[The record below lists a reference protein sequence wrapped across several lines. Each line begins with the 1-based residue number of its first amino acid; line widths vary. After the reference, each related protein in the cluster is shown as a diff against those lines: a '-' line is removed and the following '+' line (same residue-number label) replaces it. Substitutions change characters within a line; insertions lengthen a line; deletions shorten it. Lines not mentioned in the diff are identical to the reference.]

1 MAYKDLQHFIDT
13 LEKEGELIRIKQYV
27 NPKLEIAEITDR
39 ISKTSGGGKAL
50 LFENTGY
57 DFPVLMNAYGSEK
70 RMCLALG
77 VSHLDDVAKEIENL
91 FHLLAGPKE
100 NIIDKLKLLPRLG
113 QFASWMPKVKSG
125 RGTCQQVIIKEQP
138 DITKL
143 PVITCWPKDGG
154 PFVTLPIIHTK
165 DPNTNSRN
173 VGMYR
178 MQIFGPTLTGMHW
191 HKHKV
196 SAKHFNEYK
205 KLNKRMPVAVALG
218 GDPVYAYSAT
228 APLPEN
234 VDEYMLAG
242 FLRKKNVELVKCITQ
257 PEVEVPADADFIIE
271 GYVDPAD
278 ELIWEGPFGD
288 HTGYYS
294 LPDWYPRFHI
304 TCITHK
310 KNAVYPATIVGIPP
324 QEDAWLGK
332 ATERI
337 FLAPMKMTMI
347 PEIMD
352 MDMPLEG
359 VFHNL
364 VIAQINKEYAG
375 QGQKVMN
382 AMWGAG
388 QMMFNKILVLA
399 DQHIK
404 IQDYKSLARYV
415 FANLDPASDI
425 YFSQGPMDVLDH
437 SCSKLGFGGKMCID
451 GTKKFDEEKEGE
463 EVKMENEK
471 WNDVWLKEFEEIKKV
486 NGSLIKENI
495 PVLILSVEKSR
506 KNHIRELHQQICGK
520 KEMAGVKVILYVE
533 HTVNANDLSTAL
545 WRFCNNLD
553 PKRDNI
559 LYKAQERSN
568 NIEQGTRN
576 QEQGAQATPNS
587 RLQTPNFFAC
597 MGLDGTRKT
606 KALDNFQRDW
616 PNIIVADDATIKTID
631 EKWQHLGLGELIPS
645 PSLKFKGQLYGEEAV
660 VSS

>member
-1 MAYKDLQHFIDT
+1 MAYKNQQHFIDT
-13 LEKEGELIRIKQYV
+13 LEKAGELVRISTYV
-27 NPKLEIAEITDR
+27 NPKLEMAEITDR
-39 ISKTSGGGKAL
+39 MSKEPGGGKAI

-57 DFPVLMNAYGSEK
+57 DFSVLMNAYGSEK
-70 RMCLALG
+70 RMCMALG
-77 VSHLDDVAKEIENL
+77 VNHLDDTAKEIETL
-91 FHLLAGPKE
+91 FRLLASPKE
-100 NIIDKLKLLPRLG
+100 SILDKLKLLPKLG

-125 RGTCQQVIIKEQP
+125 RGECQEVIMKEP

-178 MQIFGPTLTGMHW
+178 MQVYGPSLTGMHW

-205 KLNKRMPVAVALG
+205 KLNKRMPIAVALG

-242 FLRKKNVELVKCITQ
+242 FLRKKKVELVKCISQ
-257 PEVEVPADADFIIE
+257 PGVEVPADADFIIE
-271 GYVDPAD
+271 GYVDPND

-304 TCITHK
+304 TAITHK
-310 KNAVYPATIVGIPP
+310 KNPVYPATIVGIPP

-337 FLAPMKMTMI
+337 FLAPIKMTMV
-347 PEIMD
+347 PEIVD
-352 MDMPLEG
+352 MEMPVEG

-364 VIAQINKEYAG
+364 VITKINKEYAG

-388 QMMFNKILVLA
+388 QMMFNKILIIA
-399 DQHIK
+399 DEATSIT
-404 IQDYKSLARYV
+404 DYLQLSQYV
-415 FANLDPASDI
+415 FKNLNPATDI

-437 SCSKLGFGGKMCID
+437 SCSKMGFGGKMCID
-451 GTKKFDEEKEGE
+451 GTKKFEEESYDRFSFDVSRFLLTE
-463 EVKMENEK
+463 ESLLEK
-471 WNDVWLKEFEEIKKV
+471 FSEIKGV
-486 NGSLIKENI
+486 NYSLLEKNI
-495 PVLILSVEKSR
+495 PCLIISVEKDR
-506 KNHIRELHQQICGK
+506 RGHIKELHEQICALREAEGLK
-520 KEMAGVKVILYVE
+520 MILYVE
-533 HTVNANDLSTAL
+533 HTVDANDLTTAL

-553 PKRDNI
+553 PKRDSI
-559 LYKAQERSN
+559 LSQRKSFVDPGKQ
-568 NIEQGTRN
+568 
-576 QEQGAQATPNS
+576 
-587 RLQTPNFFAC
+587 FAC

-606 KALDNFQRDW
+606 KELDDFHRDW
-616 PNIIVADDATIKTID
+616 PNIIVANDETIKAVD
-631 EKWQHLGLGELIPS
+631 EKWERLNIGAFISS
-645 PSLKFKGQLYGEEAV
+645 PSLKFKEQMYGQEAV
-660 VSS
+660 VE

>member
-1 MAYKDLQHFIDT
+1 VIL
-13 LEKEGELIRIKQYV
+13 KE
-27 NPKLEIAEITDR
+27 
-39 ISKTSGGGKAL
+39 
-50 LFENTGY
+50 
-57 DFPVLMNAYGSEK
+57 
-70 RMCLALG
+70 
-77 VSHLDDVAKEIENL
+77 
-91 FHLLAGPKE
+91 
-100 NIIDKLKLLPRLG
+100 
-113 QFASWMPKVKSG
+113 
-125 RGTCQQVIIKEQP
+125 P

-178 MQIFGPTLTGMHW
+178 MQVFDPTLTGMHW

-205 KLNKRMPVAVALG
+205 KLGKIMPVAVALG
-218 GDPVYAYSAT
+218 GDPAYAYSAT

-242 FLRKKNVELVKCITQ
+242 FIRKKKVELVKCITQ
-257 PEVEVPADADFIIE
+257 PEIEVPADADFIIE
-271 GYVDPAD
+271 GYVDPND

-310 KNAVYPATIVGIPP
+310 QNAVYPATIVGIPP

-337 FLAPMKMTMI
+337 FLAPMKMTMV
-347 PEIMD
+347 PEIID
-352 MDMPLEG
+352 MDMPIEG

-364 VIAQINKEYAG
+364 VIAQIRKEYAG

-388 QMMFNKILVLA
+388 QMMFNKILVLTSPSIPFRGRGKNSIE
-399 DQHIK
+399 DFK
-404 IQDYKSLARYV
+404 ITEYEKLAKDV
-415 FANLDPASDI
+415 FRNLNPATDI

-451 GTKKFDEEKEGE
+451 GTKKFEE
-463 EVKMENEK
+463 EVEEN
-471 WNDVWLKEFEEIKKV
+471 WQWAVGNTQWATSLSSIFPEIKQV
-486 NGSLIKENI
+486 NSSLLQKEI
-495 PVLILSVEKSR
+495 PVLIISVEKNR
-506 KNHIRELHQQICGK
+506 RGHIRELHERICQLH
-520 KEMAGVKVILYVE
+520 EMEAIKMILYVE
-533 HTVNANDLSTAL
+533 HTVDANDLPVAL

-553 PKRDNI
+553 PKRDHK
-559 LYKAQERSN
+559 LVQRPSKMDVSK
-568 NIEQGTRN
+568 T
-576 QEQGAQATPNS
+576 
-587 RLQTPNFFAC
+587 FAC
-597 MGLDGTRKT
+597 MGFDGTIKT
-606 KALDNFQRDW
+606 KELDNFQRDW
-616 PNIIVADDATIKTID
+616 PNIIVSDDATIKAVD
-631 EKWQHLGLGELIPS
+631 EKWERLGLGTFIPS
-645 PSLKFKGQLYGEEAV
+645 PSLKFKDQMYGEEAV
-660 VSS
+660 VEG

>member
-1 MAYKDLQHFIDT
+1 MAYKNQQAFIDAM
-13 LEKEGELIRIKQYV
+13 EKAGELVRISVYV
-27 NPKLEIAEITDR
+27 NPVLEMAEITDR
-39 ISKTSGGGKAL
+39 MSKQPGGGKAI

-70 RMCLALG
+70 RMCMALG
-77 VSHLDDVAKEIENL
+77 VNHLDDVAREIESL
-91 FHLLAGPKE
+91 FKLLAAPKE
-100 NIIDKLKLLPRLG
+100 SILDKLKLLPKLG
-113 QFASWMPKVKSG
+113 QFASWMPKVKKG
-125 RGTCQQVIIKEQP
+125 RGECQEVVLKEP

-154 PFVTLPIIHTK
+154 PFVTLPVIHTK
-165 DPNTNSRN
+165 DPLTHSRN

-178 MQIFGPTLTGMHW
+178 MQVFGPTLTGMHW

-205 KLNKRMPVAVALG
+205 KLGKRMPVAVALG
-218 GDPVYAYSAT
+218 GDPAYAYSAT

-242 FLRKKNVELVKCITQ
+242 FLRKKKVELVKCITQ
-257 PEVEVPADADFIIE
+257 PEIEVPADADFIIE
-271 GYVDPAD
+271 GYVEPQD

-304 TCITHK
+304 TAVTHK

-337 FLAPMKMTMI
+337 FLAPIKMTMV
-347 PEIMD
+347 PEIVN
-352 MDMPLEG
+352 MDMPVEG

-364 VIAQINKEYAG
+364 VITQIRKEYAG

-388 QMMFNKILVLA
+388 QMMFNKILVISDEA
-399 DQHIK
+399 VPIT
-404 IQDYKSLARYV
+404 DYLSLAQYIFR
-415 FANLDPASDI
+415 NLNPATDI

-451 GTKKFDEEKEGE
+451 GTKKFPEETDERFNWKDTSA
-463 EVKMENEK
+463 VKLSSLLQQN
-471 WNDVWLKEFEEIKKV
+471 FPEIKHV
-486 NGSLIKENI
+486 NESLPGKQI
-495 PVLILSVEKSR
+495 PCLILSVEKNR
-506 KNHIRELHQQICGK
+506 KGHVKELHEKVCALP
-520 KEMAGVKVILYVE
+520 EMQGIKIILYVE
-533 HTVNANDLSTAL
+533 HTVDAGDLPTAL

-553 PKRDNI
+553 PKRDYH
-559 LYKAQERSN
+559 LYQ
-568 NIEQGTRN
+568 QVGT
-576 QEQGAQATPNS
+576 
-587 RLQTPNFFAC
+587 AC

-606 KALDNFQRDW
+606 KELDDFHRDW
-616 PNIIVADDATIKTID
+616 PNIIVADDATIASVD
-631 EKWQHLGLGELIPS
+631 AKWESLAIGGFIPS
-645 PSLKFKGQLYGEEAV
+645 PSLKFKAQMYGEEAV
-660 VSS
+660 VV

>member
-1 MAYKDLQHFIDT
+1 MAYSNQQQFIEA
-13 LEKEGELIRIKQYV
+13 LEREGELVRIKEYV
-27 NPKLEIAEITDR
+27 DPHLEIAEITDR
-39 ISKTSGGGKAL
+39 ISKTAGGGKAL

-70 RMCLALG
+70 RMCMALG
-77 VSHLDDVAKEIENL
+77 VQKLDAVAQEIEAL
-91 FHLLAGPKE
+91 FQMLSAPKE
-100 NIIDKLKLLPRLG
+100 NIFDKLKMLPKLG
-113 QFASWMPKVKSG
+113 QFASWMPKVRSG
-125 RGTCQQVIIKEQP
+125 RGACQQVVIDTNP

-154 PFVTLPIIHTK
+154 PFVTLPVIHTK
-165 DPNTNSRN
+165 DPNSGARN

-178 MQIFGPTLTGMHW
+178 MQVFGPTLTGMHW

-205 KLNKRMPVAVALG
+205 KLGKRMPVAVALG

-242 FLRKKNVELVKCITQ
+242 FLRKKKVELVRCITQ
-257 PEVEVPADADFIIE
+257 PEIEVPADADFVIE
-271 GYVDPAD
+271 GYVDPAE

-304 TCITHK
+304 TGITHK
-310 KNAVYPATIVGIPP
+310 KDAVYPATIVGIPP

-337 FLAPMKMTMI
+337 FLAPMKMTMV
-347 PEIMD
+347 PEIID
-352 MDMPLEG
+352 MDMPVEG

-364 VIAQINKEYAG
+364 VIAQLKKEYAG

-399 DQHIK
+399 DEGVK
-404 IQDYKSLARYV
+404 IQDYKALAQYV
-415 FANLDPASDI
+415 FQNLNVASDV

-451 GTKKFDEEKEGE
+451 GTAKWDEERDDNYALAVDSWQLAE
-463 EVKMENEK
+463 EELMQQ
-471 WNDVWLKEFEEIKKV
+471 FPEIKSV
-486 NGSLIKENI
+486 NVSLPEMAV
-495 PVLILSVEKSR
+495 PVLIVSIEKNR
-506 KNHIRELHQQICGK
+506 PGHVRELHGQLCAF
-520 KEMAGVKVILYVE
+520 EKVEGIKLILYVE
-533 HTVNANDLSTAL
+533 HTVDAADLAVAL

-553 PKRDNI
+553 PKRDGI
-559 LYKAQERSN
+559 LVQQPSKKEA
-568 NIEQGTRN
+568 GKT
-576 QEQGAQATPNS
+576 A
-587 RLQTPNFFAC
+587 AC
-597 MGLDGTRKT
+597 LGLDGTRKT
-606 KALDNFQRDW
+606 RAHDGFQRDW
-616 PNIIVADDATIKTID
+616 PNIIVADDATIQAVD
-631 EKWQHLGLGELIPS
+631 AKWENLGLGTFLPS
-645 PSLKFKGQLYGEEAV
+645 PSLKFKTQLYGEEAAV
-660 VSS
+660 E